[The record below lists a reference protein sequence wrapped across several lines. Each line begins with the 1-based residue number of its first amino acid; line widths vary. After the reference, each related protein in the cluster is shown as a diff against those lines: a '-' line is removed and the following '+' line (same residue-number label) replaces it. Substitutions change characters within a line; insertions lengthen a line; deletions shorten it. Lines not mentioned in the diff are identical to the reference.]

1 MICPNCGQSRLKNK
15 CSCIPRGFWERDEA
29 REAVAAGDVAWVVRL
44 LRRHTD
50 LTQEAIAHLTGLS
63 QGMVSRLESGKR
75 TLRDPNRRR
84 RAWEGLGAPQ
94 PALAVASPLYD
105 PETLV
110 EALKLSSGTVMDGEE
125 AGGRESRRGTAG
137 LERRFGEG
145 DLARLHS
152 ARLHYEAMYRRVGG
166 IPVQPRLVRFL
177 ATRVVPML
185 NASYTDK
192 VGRRLF
198 RTAGSL
204 AALAGICAYDAHD
217 QALAQKYFRAAL
229 HMAKAS
235 GDRGFSGYVMALL
248 ANQAM
253 SMSRY
258 PLVVQYTETVL
269 RTGCGHLSSALVV
282 DLRSMQARA
291 HARLGNR
298 AACHEQMTLSEAA
311 ANRIRY
317 NEEPSET
324 SYVQPGLM
332 EIQFS
337 EALRRLGDLKAAEEY
352 ALESLQ
358 TADAAHLRGQVHR
371 YAGLAV
377 IRAQSGNVDE
387 ALEPARE
394 ALLRVRGVESGRLH
408 DRIRSVQKALG
419 RSSAPDVREFCE
431 QVEAELD
438 LAL

>member
-1 MICPNCGQSRLKNK
+1 M
-15 CSCIPRGFWERDEA
+15 
-29 REAVAAGDVAWVVRL
+29 VRL

-50 LTQEAIAHLTGLS
+50 LTQEAIAHLVGLS

-75 TLRDPNRRR
+75 TLRDPDRRR
-84 RAWEGLGAPQ
+84 RAWEGLEAPQ
-94 PALAVASPLYD
+94 PVLSAAPLLYGAEGLA
-105 PETLV
+105 
-110 EALKLSSGTVMDGEE
+110 EALVPSFRTVLDGEAAE
-125 AGGRESRRGTAG
+125 KVRGTGLGSAG
-137 LERRFGEG
+137 LGGRFGEG
-145 DLARLHS
+145 DLARLRS
-152 ARLHYEAMYRRVGG
+152 ARSHYEEMYRRVGG
-166 IPVQPRLVRFL
+166 IPVRPRLARFL
-177 ATRVVPML
+177 ATRVMPVL
-185 NASYTDK
+185 SASCTDE

-204 AALAGICAYDAHD
+204 TALAGICAYDARD
-217 QALAQKYFRAAL
+217 QVLARKYFRAAL

-235 GDRGFSGYVMALL
+235 GDRGFGGYVVALL

-258 PLVVQYTETVL
+258 PLVVQYTETAL
-269 RTGCGHLSSALVV
+269 GAGRGRLSPALVS

-291 HARLGNR
+291 YARLGDR
-298 AACHEQMTLSEAA
+298 AACHEQMGLSEAA

-317 NEEPSET
+317 GEEPSET

-332 EIQFS
+332 ETQFS

-352 ALESLQ
+352 ALESLE

-377 IRAQSGNVDE
+377 IRAQSGSADE

-394 ALLRVRGVESGRLH
+394 ALLRIRGVESGRLH
-408 DRIRSVQKALG
+408 DRIRSVQSALG
-419 RSSAPDVREFCE
+419 RSSTPEVREFRE
-431 QVEAELD
+431 QVDAEL
-438 LAL
+438 ALVL